1 MIYNLNNYNLEWN
14 QYDWNLFQIQIQ
26 LLKTIYTNFSLIS
39 YFSFSTFK
47 MKKKIYKEN
56 ILVNTIQRAK
66 YVERDNIVFL
76 WSWIKK
82 IRIKRRKWEYKFENA
97 LINQRMQLFANGLG
111 LTENTPSLSGNGYA
125 RSRTILQSDV
135 AHTWTKYI
143 SAFYNATRFPWISFT
158 I

>member
-125 RSRTILQSDV
+125 RSRTIL
-135 AHTWTKYI
+135 
-143 SAFYNATRFPWISFT
+143 
-158 I
+158 

>member
-26 LLKTIYTNFSLIS
+26 LLQTIYTNFSLIS

-125 RSRTILQSDV
+125 RSRTIL
-135 AHTWTKYI
+135 
-143 SAFYNATRFPWISFT
+143 
-158 I
+158 